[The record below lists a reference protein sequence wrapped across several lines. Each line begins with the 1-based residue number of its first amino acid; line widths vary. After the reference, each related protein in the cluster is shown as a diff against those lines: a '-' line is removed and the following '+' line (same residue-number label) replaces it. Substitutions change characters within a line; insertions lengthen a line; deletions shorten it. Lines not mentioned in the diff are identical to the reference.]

1 MSKGS
6 FFELIGRCVMFDI
19 CNRIKI
25 INSDLYEE
33 VIAEC
38 IESAYEECIGDTID
52 IECLVKAIHSLNCVY
67 QAVEYLLRFSSVQ
80 SGVLIDSLCRL
91 SKILNINDW
100 DLDLTDCQSVC
111 DDLIANLGQI
121 INANISEDRYMN
133 KIILLHEC
141 LIEIQASPDKN
152 MQHLIR
158 FERGIQGYF
167 RKFLMDTESRLV
179 DSRRILGYFKL
190 GSYARLDD
198 TEKNFARYV
207 EQFFS
212 YYWIFSQHNYHY

>member
-19 CNRIKI
+19 CNHIKI

-67 QAVEYLLRFSSVQ
+67 QAVEYLPRFL
-80 SGVLIDSLCRL
+80 SGHEQVLIDSLCRL
-91 SKILNINDW
+91 SKILNINV
-100 DLDLTDCQSVC
+100 DLDLTDYQSIC
-111 DDLIANLGQI
+111 DDLITNLGQT
-121 INANISEDRYMN
+121 INASISEDGCMD

-141 LIEIQASPDKN
+141 LIGIQASPDMN
-152 MQHLIR
+152 MQHLIS
-158 FERGIQGYF
+158 FERSIQGYF
-167 RKFLMDTESRLV
+167 RKFIMDTDSRLV
-179 DSRRILGYFKL
+179 DSRRIARYFKL
-190 GSYARLDD
+190 GIYARLDD
-198 TEKNFARYV
+198 TERNFARYV

-212 YYWIFSQHNYHY
+212 YYWIISHHY